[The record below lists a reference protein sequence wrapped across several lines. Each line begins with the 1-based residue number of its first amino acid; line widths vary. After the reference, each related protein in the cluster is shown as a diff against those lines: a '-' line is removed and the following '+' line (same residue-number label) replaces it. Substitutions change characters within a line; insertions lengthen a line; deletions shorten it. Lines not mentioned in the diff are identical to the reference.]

1 MRVNKKEKN
10 VDGVC
15 NKILWGL
22 VWQSNIT
29 QGWHPC
35 RAVLV
40 EAVT

>member
-1 MRVNKKEKN
+1 MRVNKKEKI
-10 VDGVC
+10 VDAVC

-22 VWQSNIT
+22 VWQSSIT